1 MNQAPQL
8 SPEIVQSVAAFAR
21 ALMAAARAW
30 ALYPPEHPTVVAAV
44 DRLAAA
50 VDGATGGAVFELAIT
65 PDALLFDGVAVGR
78 PGEGALAEAA
88 ALLHDRDILRITF
101 TGNITRPTLQALLTL
116 LALDAEARLARGGP
130 AAAWA
135 ADGHPSIA
143 IEQID
148 YQKVLEDR
156 EEPND
161 GRRRDDLWHAI
172 ARAIVEGRF
181 ELDAPAQERLLEIAG
196 DPIDI
201 ADLAREVMAAGH
213 AADGSPM
220 ITTQAATV
228 LAAFRRLASIVSVMA
243 ADRASALVRN
253 LSEAAS
259 HLDPKVVLQMI
270 RAGEES
276 GGALAAQDFTAAFD
290 DVQVARLLA
299 AALASE
305 GRASARLADVFH
317 ALAPDGE
324 RKRRV
329 LRLTRSLL
337 SESAFGRS
345 GQLQVLWSS
354 MEELLLSY
362 DESPYVSDHYR
373 AALDGAGARA
383 RTMAVRDLPAELPE
397 WLETIGQEHVRRL
410 SVRLLLDLLHL
421 EGDTSRGAEIASD
434 MGALTEDLILSG
446 DYADAADLMRAL
458 AEIVGHAGA
467 NGTRLEAA
475 RRTLDEVADSLA
487 FRELVALLGDLD
499 EHELTSIRALCT
511 ALGAATV
518 DVLRDVV
525 ATERPSIGSAR
536 AADLIVS
543 CGKAA
548 IPRLV
553 PIADDRRTAARVVLA
568 ALLGRMRAPEG
579 VPLLQTLVRTGD
591 PAIVRAAVIALAD
604 IDDPSAAR
612 ALHTVLRIASGAVRQ
627 AVVDALLSETDPRM
641 LPLLVRVLDE
651 SDPLGQDHPVVLQTL
666 AAMGAIRGDAAV
678 PAVRRAMQHR
688 RFFARRRTRALAEA
702 SAHTLAQIGSPAA
715 LAALNEARTAGHR
728 ALRRAAKAHG
738 RADKT
743 ARAVRRGSG
752 QSPD

>member
-8 SPEIVQSVAAFAR
+8 SPEMIQSVAAFAR
-21 ALMAAARAW
+21 ALMAGARAW
-30 ALYPPEHPTVVAAV
+30 ALYPPEHPAVAAAV
-44 DRLAAA
+44 DRLAAT
-50 VDGATGGAVFELAIT
+50 VDRATGGAIFELAIT

-101 TGNITRPTLQALLTL
+101 TGHITRQTLQALLTL

-130 AAAWA
+130 AVAWA

-156 EEPND
+156 EESS
-161 GRRRDDLWHAI
+161 GVRRRDDVWHAI

-181 ELDAPAQERLLEIAG
+181 ELDALAQERLLEIAG

-243 ADRASALVRN
+243 ADRASDLVRN

-259 HLDPKVVLQMI
+259 HLDPKVVLQMV
-270 RAGEES
+270 RAGDEPDS
-276 GGALAAQDFTAAFD
+276 PLAAQDFTAAFD
-290 DVQVARLLA
+290 DLQVARLLA

-317 ALAPDGE
+317 TLAPDGE

-329 LRLTRSLL
+329 LHLARSLL

-362 DESPYVSDHYR
+362 DERPYVSDSYR

-383 RTMAVRDLPAELPE
+383 QMMAARDLPAELPE

-421 EGDTSRGAEIASD
+421 EGNTTRGAEIASD

-446 DYADAADLMRAL
+446 DYADAADLMQAL
-458 AEIVGHAGA
+458 AAIAGEAEA
-467 NGTRLEAA
+467 NGPRLEAA
-475 RRTLDEVADSLA
+475 RRTLEEVADSLA
-487 FRELVALLGDLD
+487 FRELVAWLGDLD
-499 EHELTSIRALCT
+499 EHELTSIRTLCT

-518 DVLRDVV
+518 DVLRDAVV
-525 ATERPSIGSAR
+525 NDRSPIGSAR

-543 CGKAA
+543 CGNAA

-553 PIADDRRTAARVVLA
+553 RLADDPRPAARVMLA
-568 ALLGRMRAPEG
+568 TLLGRIRAPEG
-579 VPLLQTLVRTGD
+579 VPLLQTLVRTGE
-591 PAIVRAAVIALAD
+591 PVIVRAAVVALAD

-612 ALHTVLRIASGAVRQ
+612 ALHTVLRVASGAARQ
-627 AVVDALLSETDPRM
+627 AVVDALLSGTDPRM
-641 LPLLVRVLDE
+641 LPLLVRVLDA
-651 SDPLGQDHPVVLQTL
+651 SDPLGKDHPVVLQTL
-666 AAMGAIRGDAAV
+666 AAMAAIRGDAAV
-678 PAVRRAMQHR
+678 PAVRRAMRHR

-702 SAHTLAQIGSPAA
+702 SARTLAQIGSPAA
-715 LAALNEARTAGHR
+715 LAALDDARTTGHR
-728 ALRRAAKAHG
+728 ALRRAARAHG
-738 RADKT
+738 PAEDR
-743 ARAVRRGSG
+743 
-752 QSPD
+752 